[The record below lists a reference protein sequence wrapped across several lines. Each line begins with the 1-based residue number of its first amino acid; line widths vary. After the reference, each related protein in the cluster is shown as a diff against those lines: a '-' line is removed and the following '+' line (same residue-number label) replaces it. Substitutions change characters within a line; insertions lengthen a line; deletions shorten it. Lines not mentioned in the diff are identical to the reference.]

1 MTVMQSCL
9 KVANATLTERIVVPF
24 FVAWQIF
31 SDFLFIFL
39 ANFNLL
45 MAVLVIVR
53 SQNFLERVN
62 PWRYKLLKIC

>member
-31 SDFLFIFL
+31 SDFLFTFL
-39 ANFNLL
+39 ENFNLL
-45 MAVLVIVR
+45 MTVLVIVR
-53 SQNFLERVN
+53 SQKF
-62 PWRYKLLKIC
+62 